1 MVMLRKADQMV
12 ELVPFGHSTG
22 IAAVNC
28 EGVNFDLPGCDI
40 VLVT

>member
-1 MVMLRKADQMV
+1 MLRKAGQRF
-12 ELVPFGHSTG
+12 ELVPFWHSTG

-28 EGVNFDLPGCDI
+28 EAVPFDHPSCDI